1 MTSVTCPLGSFKT
14 YRIHGLIK
22 PSKHAQR
29 HRLYEERRR
38 CDNIN
43 EEIQELSHLVPMH
56 RLEDEKA
63 RRHILNNPPLSPIL
77 AARIQNELPMC
88 AFSNLLIYI
97 NKYGMSRGY
106 GFVRFSDEGDQQ
118 HALQS
123 GASDF
128 LASRS
133 WLTCNRR
140 WQHQHGNT
148 FRGERQGT
156 KQRRHLPLP
165 PKVVRS
171 AAHYT
176 ETAVDEIKLLNKIVA
191 ANPNHPGRKHVVS
204 LLDSF

>member
-63 RRHILNNPPLSPIL
+63 RRHILKNPPLSPIL
-77 AARIQNELPMC
+77 AARIQNDLPMC

-118 HALQS
+118 RALQS
-123 GASDF
+123 GAGDF
-128 LASRS
+128 LASRR
-133 WLTCNRR
+133 WLTCDRR
-140 WQHQHGNT
+140 MGIPPEEKDKGPNKRDIFLFLPRSYDLQHT
-148 FRGERQGT
+148 IP
-156 KQRRHLPLP
+156 RRLLM
-165 PKVVRS
+165 RS
-171 AAHYT
+171 SCSTTSSQPILSTLEGSMWSAY
-176 ETAVDEIKLLNKIVA
+176 
-191 ANPNHPGRKHVVS
+191 
-204 LLDSF
+204 